1 VRTRLKLLAAIATT
15 TLTLSPIAG
24 NLALAQSADWPTK
37 PIRLVVGFPPGTA
50 PDIFARMY
58 GDYVSKRLNTPI
70 IIDNKPG
77 AATNLATDLVAKAPG
92 DGYTFLYA
100 LSTAF
105 TLNPYLYTKLPYNPD
120 KDLIP
125 VATTMRQGL
134 VLMAPNKFA
143 PNTPKELVDAA
154 KAKPGTISHGSYGAG
169 SPSHLIVEWFKEE
182 SKIDMTHVPYRT
194 NPMSDLIGGQIDTL
208 MEPIATGVP
217 MITSGRAKA
226 IAYSGATRHP
236 SLPNV
241 PTLAESIPNLTVMSW
256 HGIWAPASMP
266 ANIVTRFHNA
276 MLEASRDPG
285 ILAKIKELN
294 VEPLGLSRDEM
305 ASLVRKDATVFS
317 RIAKAQNITLD

>member
-1 VRTRLKLLAAIATT
+1 LRTRLKLLAAIASA
-15 TLTLSPIAG
+15 TLTLSPLASNIAK
-24 NLALAQSADWPTK
+24 AQGADWPNK
-37 PIRLVVGFPPGTA
+37 PIRIVVGFAPGTA

-58 GDYVSKRLNTPI
+58 GDFVSKRLNTPI

-77 AATNLATDLVAKAPG
+77 AATNLATDVVAKAQG

-120 KDLIP
+120 KDLVP
-125 VATTMRQGL
+125 VGTTMRQGL

-226 IAYSGATRHP
+226 IAYSGSTRHP

-241 PTLAESIPNLTVMSW
+241 PTFSEMVPNLTVMSW
-256 HGIWAPASMP
+256 HGIWAPTSTP
-266 ANIVTRFHNA
+266 ANIVTRFHTA

-285 ILAKIKELN
+285 VLAKIKELN
-294 VEPLGLSRDEM
+294 VEPLGLSREDM
-305 ASLVRKDATVFS
+305 AALVRKDAAVFS

>member
-1 VRTRLKLLAAIATT
+1 LRTRLKLLASVATIM
-15 TLTLSPIAG
+15 LTLGPVAS
-24 NLALAQSADWPTK
+24 NSVQAQNTDWPNK
-37 PIRLVVGFPPGTA
+37 PIRIVVGFAPGTA
-50 PDIFARMY
+50 PDVFARMY
-58 GDYVSKRLNTPI
+58 GDFVSKRLNTPI

-77 AATNLATDLVAKAPG
+77 AATNLATDLVAKAQG

-105 TLNPYLYTKLPYNPD
+105 TLNPYLYNKLPYNPD

-134 VLMAPNKFA
+134 VLMAPNRFA
-143 PNTPKELVDAA
+143 PNSPKELVDAA

-194 NPMSDLIGGQIDTL
+194 NPMSDLVGGQIDTL

-241 PTLAESIPNLTVMSW
+241 PTFAESVPNLSVMSW
-256 HGIWAPASMP
+256 HGIWAPTSTPAS
-266 ANIVTRFHNA
+266 IVTRFHTA
-276 MLEASRDPG
+276 MIEASRDPSL
-285 ILAKIKELN
+285 LAKIKELN

-305 ASLVRKDATVFS
+305 AALVRKDAAVFS

>member
-15 TLTLSPIAG
+15 TLSLSPIAS
-24 NLALAQSADWPTK
+24 NLALAQTADWPTK

-276 MLEASRDPG
+276 MLEASRDPS

>member
-15 TLTLSPIAG
+15 NLIFSPLASS
-24 NLALAQSADWPTK
+24 LALAQTADWPTK

-154 KAKPGTISHGSYGAG
+154 RAKPGTISHGSYGAG

>member
-1 VRTRLKLLAAIATT
+1 MRTRLKLLAAIATI
-15 TLTLSPIAG
+15 TLTLSPLAS
-24 NLALAQSADWPTK
+24 NLALAQTADWPTK

-154 KAKPGTISHGSYGAG
+154 KAKPGTLSHGSYGAG

-241 PTLAESIPNLTVMSW
+241 PTFAESIPNLTVMSW

-294 VEPLGLSRDEM
+294 VEPLGLSREEM
-305 ASLVRKDATVFS
+305 ATLLRKDAAVFS

>member
-15 TLTLSPIAG
+15 TLTLSPLAN
-24 NLALAQSADWPTK
+24 NLALAQTADWPTK

-105 TLNPYLYTKLPYNPD
+105 TLNPYLYNKLPYNPD

-143 PNTPKELVDAA
+143 PNTPKELIDAA

-241 PTLAESIPNLTVMSW
+241 PTLAESVPNLTVMSW

-285 ILAKIKELN
+285 VLAKIKELN

-305 ASLVRKDATVFS
+305 ASLVRRDAAVFS

>member
-1 VRTRLKLLAAIATT
+1 LRTRLTLLASAATMM
-15 TLTLSPIAG
+15 LTLSPLASNIAQ
-24 NLALAQSADWPTK
+24 AQNTDWPNK
-37 PIRLVVGFPPGTA
+37 PIRIIVGFAPGTA
-50 PDIFARMY
+50 PDVFARMY
-58 GDYVSKRLNTPI
+58 SDFVSKRLNTPI
-70 IIDNKPG
+70 IIDNRPG
-77 AATNLATDLVAKAPG
+77 AATNLATDLVAKAQG

-105 TLNPYLYTKLPYNPD
+105 TLNPYLYNKLPYNPE

-134 VLMAPNKFA
+134 VLMAPTKFV
-143 PNTPKELVDAA
+143 PSSPKELVEAA

-194 NPMSDLIGGQIDTL
+194 NPMSDLVGGQIDTL

-226 IAYSGATRHP
+226 LAYSGATRHP

-241 PTLAESIPNLTVMSW
+241 PTFAESVPNLSVMSW
-256 HGIWAPASMP
+256 HGIWAPTSTP
-266 ANIVTRFHNA
+266 ANIVTRFHSA
-276 MLEASRDPG
+276 MIEASRDPG
-285 ILAKIKELN
+285 LLAKIKELN

-305 ASLVRKDATVFS
+305 AALVRKDAAVFS

>member
-1 VRTRLKLLAAIATT
+1 LRTRLKLLASVATIM
-15 TLTLSPIAG
+15 LTLGPVAS
-24 NLALAQSADWPTK
+24 NSVQAQNTDWPNK
-37 PIRLVVGFPPGTA
+37 PIRIVVGFAPGTA
-50 PDIFARMY
+50 PDVFARMY
-58 GDYVSKRLNTPI
+58 GDFVSKRLNTPI

-77 AATNLATDLVAKAPG
+77 AATNLATDLVAKAQG

-105 TLNPYLYTKLPYNPD
+105 TLNPYLYNKLPYNPD

-134 VLMAPNKFA
+134 VLMAPNRFA
-143 PNTPKELVDAA
+143 PNSPKELVDAA

-194 NPMSDLIGGQIDTL
+194 NPMSDLVGGQIDTL

-241 PTLAESIPNLTVMSW
+241 PTFAESVPNLSVMSW
-256 HGIWAPASMP
+256 HGIWAPTSTPAS
-266 ANIVTRFHNA
+266 IVTRFHTA
-276 MLEASRDPG
+276 MIEASRDPSL
-285 ILAKIKELN
+285 LAKIKELN
-294 VEPLGLSRDEM
+294 VEPLGLSRDDM
-305 ASLVRKDATVFS
+305 AALVRKDAAVFS

>member
-15 TLTLSPIAG
+15 NLIFSPLASS
-24 NLALAQSADWPTK
+24 LALAQTADWPTK

-305 ASLVRKDATVFS
+305 TSLVRKDATVFS

>member
-15 TLTLSPIAG
+15 TLMLSPLAN
-24 NLALAQSADWPTK
+24 NLALAQTADWPTK

-143 PNTPKELVDAA
+143 PNTPKELIDAA

-294 VEPLGLSRDEM
+294 VEPLGLSREEM
-305 ASLVRKDATVFS
+305 TSLVRKDAAVFS

>member
-15 TLTLSPIAG
+15 TLSLSPIAS
-24 NLALAQSADWPTK
+24 NLALAQTADWPTK

-58 GDYVSKRLNTPI
+58 GDYLSKRLNTPI

-276 MLEASRDPG
+276 MLEASRDPS

>member
-1 VRTRLKLLAAIATT
+1 MRTRLKLLAAIATT
-15 TLTLSPIAG
+15 TLMLSPLAN
-24 NLALAQSADWPTK
+24 NLAVAQTADWPTK

-143 PNTPKELVDAA
+143 PNTPKELIDAA

-285 ILAKIKELN
+285 VLAKIKELN

-305 ASLVRKDATVFS
+305 ASLVRRDAAVFS